1 MPFLEM
7 NDVHKRFGGVRA
19 LQGAHFAVNAGE
31 VHGLLGPNGSGKSTL
46 NKVLSGTVRPD
57 RGNITI
63 NGTPVSITRPL
74 DAHRAQIA
82 SAYQQLSLVPNLS
95 IQDNL
100 LLGTELATA
109 GFVSRPRAR
118 EYAENA
124 LQRFLTGMDKGV
136 TLATEAGALTP
147 GSQQLVE
154 IAKAVARSPR
164 VLVLDEATASLRREQ
179 VELVFQTIRDLV
191 DDGVAVVFVSH
202 RLEEVRQICDRA
214 TILRN
219 GETVATVE
227 MADTNEARL
236 VRLMVGE
243 VAEKQEEI
251 FEEIA
256 RVQVSGEVQLE
267 TRDLHSANIHGVSIQ
282 ARKGEVVGLGGL
294 QGQGQSE
301 LLHLL
306 FGDTPRTGGEI
317 LIAGEQRNYHS
328 PREAITAGVALVPG
342 DRNTQ
347 GLLSVRPI
355 LENLNTVS
363 LKRSTVAGWFISMKR
378 AKRAAAAQV
387 ERLRIKIGSLMDPV
401 STLSGGNQQK
411 VVIGK
416 WLMNDPRIVLLDDP
430 TKGIDVGAKAEIY
443 EVIRRLT
450 ADGITVLINSSDD
463 TELAA
468 LCDRVFVMYEGGIV
482 RVLDDGEVTQDNL
495 VAAALR
501 IDEEGLT

>member
-1 MPFLEM
+1 M
-7 NDVHKRFGGVRA
+7 
-19 LQGAHFAVNAGE
+19 
-31 VHGLLGPNGSGKSTL
+31 
-46 NKVLSGTVRPD
+46 
-57 RGNITI
+57 
-63 NGTPVSITRPL
+63 
-74 DAHRAQIA
+74 
-82 SAYQQLSLVPNLS
+82 
-95 IQDNL
+95 
-100 LLGTELATA
+100 
-109 GFVSRPRAR
+109 
-118 EYAENA
+118 
-124 LQRFLTGMDKGV
+124 
-136 TLATEAGALTP
+136 
-147 GSQQLVE
+147 
-154 IAKAVARSPR
+154 
-164 VLVLDEATASLRREQ
+164 LDEATASLRREQ